1 MRSFIVFGTIVFV
14 ASCTIYKNVPPP
26 TTGKG
31 KKNAAVTAS
40 APVTPA
46 QDAAKRDSILRALK
60 QQVKPYAS
68 VITKDF
74 ASQKGLFTIHK
85 SKDSLYFEIPDSLLN
100 RDLMVINR
108 LEKGPGGYGAFAG
121 EELDEKTIIF
131 EKGPNE
137 TINIR
142 YDLVISEADSTN
154 AIYKAVVKSNL
165 NPIVYSFPIRA
176 YGKDSDS
183 YVIEADKFL
192 KDKNFINSIEKSQ
205 LSKQV
210 DINLLKD
217 MNIEYVR
224 TYPTNVEVCISKNAT
239 ARAAINGGGPAGPVT
254 LITHTSFIE
263 LPKAPMQRRFFDPR
277 VGYFADYYY
286 PYADDQ
292 QKVKA
297 TQFILRWRLE
307 PKEEDREKWKR
318 GELVEPAKP
327 IVFYIDPATP
337 KQWRKYLVLGVND
350 WQRAFEQAGFK
361 NAIIG
366 KEWPENDTT
375 MSMEDARY
383 SIIQYFP
390 SEVMN
395 AYGPQVHDPRSGE
408 IIQSRIGWYH
418 NVMLLLQKWY
428 MVQTAAVDPK
438 ARTAKLDEE
447 TMGQLVR
454 FVSSHEVGH
463 TLGLRHNFGSSSQTP
478 VDSLRSKTWLR
489 KHGHTASIMD
499 YARFNYVAQ
508 PEDKLD
514 REDLY
519 PRIGEYDRWAIEWG
533 YKNSGAPNA
542 DDDKKIMNKRITD
555 SLAHNHLLWFGDG
568 ESKRGVDPRCQTE
581 DLGDNAV
588 KASLYGIKNL
598 QRIVPSLPLW
608 TYEQGGLYEGLTG
621 MYASVKDQYFRY
633 IAHVQNYVDGVLLT
647 VKSEDTKGDV
657 FAPVPRAKQEEAL
670 TFFNEQLFTTPYW
683 LLNKEVINK
692 TTVPGS
698 EDFVEDTQ
706 VRLLNS
712 LLDIKTF
719 ARLLGNNRRFGTE
732 KSLPVDEYLA
742 IIHKGIWTELK
753 NPAVSVSDPYRRT
766 LQKTY
771 VGALM
776 EILVSSSPEV
786 TENDAFSTIRAD
798 MTQLYSEISNALPTA
813 KDNASKYHLQ
823 DLYERIKKWM
833 LSSRTP
839 GL

>member
-26 TTGKG
+26 NTSTN
-31 KKNAAVTAS
+31 KKNAPVTAT
-40 APVTPA
+40 TPATAA
-46 QDAAKRDSILRALK
+46 QDAARRDSILRALK
-60 QQVKPYAS
+60 QYVKPYAS

-74 ASQKGLFTIHK
+74 SSQKGLFTIHK

-165 NPIVYSFPIRA
+165 NPVVYTFPIRA
-176 YGKDSDS
+176 YGKDSAS

-192 KDKNFINSIEKSQ
+192 KDKNFINSLEKSQ

-224 TYPTNVEVCISKNAT
+224 TYPTNVEVSISKNAT
-239 ARAAINGGGPAGPVT
+239 ARAGINGGGPAGPVT
-254 LITHTSFIE
+254 LVTHTSFIE
-263 LPKAPMQRRFFDPR
+263 LPKTPMQRRFFDPR

-307 PKEEDREKWKR
+307 PKEEDREKWKK

-337 KQWRKYLVLGVND
+337 KQWRKYLILGVND

-438 ARTAKLDEE
+438 ARTSKLDDE

-508 PEDKLD
+508 PEDKLE

-533 YKNSGAPNA
+533 YKSSFAANA

-555 SLAHNHLLWFGDG
+555 SLGHNHLLWFGDG

-633 IAHVQNYVDGVLLT
+633 IAHVQNYVDGVYLT
-647 VKSEDTKGDV
+647 VKSEETKGDV
-657 FAPVPRAKQEEAL
+657 FAAVPRAKQEEAL
-670 TFFNEQLFTTPYW
+670 AFFNEQLFTTPYW

-742 IIHKGIWTELK
+742 IIHKGIWMELK
-753 NPAVSVSDPYRRT
+753 NPAVSVSDSYRRT

-798 MTQLYSEISNALPTA
+798 MTQLYSEISNALPTT